1 MLREGTGKRKAE
13 VGFSSLPDTASTTSQ
28 SGWYSWSPWRDQS
41 TSPLGYSHLNPQDQI
56 SLPYSHGSLLAEI
69 YCHPGLAFQLLID
82 CLWDACNKLHVYL
95 ACEIQLLSSLVP
107 GC

>member
-1 MLREGTGKRKAE
+1 MKGKEELIPSLSDTLPAPHPSLCGT
-13 VGFSSLPDTASTTSQ
+13 PD
-28 SGWYSWSPWRDQS
+28 SWSPWRDQS
-41 TSPLGYSHLNPQDQI
+41 TSPLGYSHLNLRTRI

-82 CLWDACNKLHVYL
+82 CLWDACNKLQVYL
-95 ACEIQLLSSLVP
+95 ACEILLLSSLVP